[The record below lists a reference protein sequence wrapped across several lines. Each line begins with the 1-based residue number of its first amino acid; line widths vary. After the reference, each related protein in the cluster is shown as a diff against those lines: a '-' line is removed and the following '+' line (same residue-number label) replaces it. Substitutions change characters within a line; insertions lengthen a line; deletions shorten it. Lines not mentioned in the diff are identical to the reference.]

1 MTETEFGKLVV
12 AIKTY
17 YPREKLFPNRQ
28 SVELWYRELSDLD
41 YLTAETAIRK
51 HVSTSV
57 YPPTIAEIREAALDV
72 MQGGAA
78 DDWSTGWAKVQKAI
92 RQYGS
97 YRQEEAL
104 NSFDEVTRA
113 CVESLGWMN
122 LCLSENPT
130 ADRANFRNIYGT
142 IAERKRATARLPES
156 VRAVIEMT
164 AKKLVEKTEVG
175 YEQ

>member
-57 YPPTIAEIREAALDV
+57 YPPTIAEIRKRRLTLCKVERLMIGQPDG
-72 MQGGAA
+72 QRYKRQSGNT
-78 DDWSTGWAKVQKAI
+78 DHTG
-92 RQYGS
+92 
-97 YRQEEAL
+97 
-104 NSFDEVTRA
+104 
-113 CVESLGWMN
+113 
-122 LCLSENPT
+122 
-130 ADRANFRNIYGT
+130 
-142 IAERKRATARLPES
+142 RKKR
-156 VRAVIEMT
+156 
-164 AKKLVEKTEVG
+164 
-175 YEQ
+175 